1 MNLTIITS
9 KTEIQQLLLTNAS
22 EAHAALLSDLCFAI
36 AVTLYSITELQSVL
50 HTPPYGAVK

>member
-1 MNLTIITS
+1 M
-9 KTEIQQLLLTNAS
+9 EIQQLLLTNAS
-22 EAHAALLSDLCFAI
+22 EAHAALLSDLCFAF